1 MEFLPLI
8 CFSPFIIYKI
18 KFSNKKYYLTFFLG
32 LLLGFIPSLINIS
45 LAFMKYGDQG
55 YLRLLSFFSQKV
67 LEEED
72 PLEGFL
78 FYPRNIFLFNLPAI
92 VFIFN
97 GINFRQK
104 G

>member
-8 CFSPFIIYKI
+8 CFSPFIIYKL

-72 PLEGFL
+72 PLEGFCSIKK
-78 FYPRNIFLFNLPAI
+78 YS
-92 VFIFN
+92 FIKFTGDSIYFN
-97 GINFRQK
+97 GVVQFLN
-104 G
+104 